1 MRSDD
6 DYLDLLTEF
15 EEANPALGGSNFLVS
30 AVMIL
35 RRQKAELL
43 SQVHDLTE
51 RVSLLENQSASLINS
66 SADRLLEKQG

>member
-15 EEANPALGGSNFLVS
+15 EGVNPALGGSNFLVS

-35 RRQKAELL
+35 RRQKADLL